1 MLETLR
7 ARKKDLQVELQT
19 LQSQGADGQ
28 TITAK
33 LMEIQAIRKQ
43 IDVLMITH

>member
-19 LQSQGADGQ
+19 LQAQGVDEQ
-28 TITAK
+28 TITEK
-33 LMEIQAIRKQ
+33 LMEIQAVRKQ
-43 IDVLMITH
+43 IDILMITL